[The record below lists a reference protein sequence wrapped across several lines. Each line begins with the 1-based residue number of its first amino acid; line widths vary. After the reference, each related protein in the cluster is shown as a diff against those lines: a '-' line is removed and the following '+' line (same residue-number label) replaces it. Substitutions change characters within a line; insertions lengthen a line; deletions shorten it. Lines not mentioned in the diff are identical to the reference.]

1 MSQTTGY
8 LGDMEIHNDIRP
20 LEFLLGTWVG
30 EGEGTYP
37 TIEPFDYT
45 EQVTFTPGPGKPFV
59 AYAQKT
65 WRSGTRDPLHSESG
79 YLRGFG
85 DERVEFVIA
94 QPTGIV
100 EIHVGTIIGHRLT
113 MEGKAMTT
121 PAARS
126 VTATRRVIEVS
137 GEHLTYH
144 LDMAAV
150 GQELQHH
157 LRATLTRVGE

>member
-1 MSQTTGY
+1 VSQTNGY
-8 LGDMEIHNDIRP
+8 LGDMEIHDDIRS

-30 EGEGTYP
+30 EGEGVYP
-37 TIEPFDYT
+37 TIQPFAYT
-45 EQVTFTPGPGKPFV
+45 EQVTFTPGPGKPFL
-59 AYAQKT
+59 AYTQKT
-65 WRSGTRDPLHSESG
+65 WRGGTREPLHSESG

-85 DERVEFVIA
+85 NETVEFVIA

-100 EIHVGTIIGHRLT
+100 EVHVGTVIGHRLT
-113 MEGKAMTT
+113 MEGKAITT
-121 PAARS
+121 LAARS

-137 GEHLTYH
+137 GDQLTYQ

-157 LRATLTRVGE
+157 LKATLKRVGE

>member
-1 MSQTTGY
+1 MSRIKGY
-8 LGDMEIHNDIRP
+8 LDDMDIHDDIRP

-30 EGEGTYP
+30 EGEGVYP
-37 TIEPFDYT
+37 TIEPFAYT
-45 EQVTFTPGPGKPFV
+45 EQVTFTPGPGKPFL
-59 AYAQKT
+59 AYTQKT
-65 WRSGTRDPLHSESG
+65 WRGGTSEPLHSESG

-85 DERVEFVIA
+85 NQTVEMAIA

-100 EIHVGTIIGHRLT
+100 EIHVGMIVGHRLT

-137 GEHLTYH
+137 GKHLSYH

>member
-1 MSQTTGY
+1 
-8 LGDMEIHNDIRP
+8 MEIHDDIRS

-30 EGEGTYP
+30 EGEGVYP
-37 TIEPFDYT
+37 TIQPFAYT
-45 EQVTFTPGPGKPFV
+45 EQVTFTPGPGKPFL
-59 AYAQKT
+59 AYTQKT
-65 WRSGTRDPLHSESG
+65 WRAGTREPLHSESG

-85 DERVEFVIA
+85 DETVEFVIA

-100 EIHVGTIIGHRLT
+100 EVHVGTVIGHRLT
-113 MEGKAMTT
+113 MEGKAITT
-121 PAARS
+121 LSARS

-137 GEHLTYH
+137 GDQLTYQ

-157 LRATLTRVGE
+157 LKATLKRVGE

>member
-1 MSQTTGY
+1 
-8 LGDMEIHNDIRP
+8 MEIHDDIRS

-30 EGEGTYP
+30 EGEGVYP
-37 TIEPFDYT
+37 TIQPFAYT
-45 EQVTFTPGPGKPFV
+45 EQVTFTPGPGKPFL
-59 AYAQKT
+59 AYTQKT
-65 WRSGTRDPLHSESG
+65 WRAGTREPLHSESG

-85 DERVEFVIA
+85 NETVEFVIA

-100 EIHVGTIIGHRLT
+100 EVHVGTVIGHRLT
-113 MEGKAMTT
+113 MEGKAITT
-121 PAARS
+121 LAARS

-137 GEHLTYH
+137 GDQLTYQ

-157 LRATLTRVGE
+157 LKATLKRVGE

>member
-1 MSQTTGY
+1 VSQTNGY
-8 LGDMEIHNDIRP
+8 LGDMEIHDDIRS

-30 EGEGTYP
+30 EGEGVYP
-37 TIEPFDYT
+37 TIQPFAYT
-45 EQVTFTPGPGKPFV
+45 EQVTFTPGPGKPFL
-59 AYAQKT
+59 AYTQKT
-65 WRSGTRDPLHSESG
+65 WRGGTREPLHSESG

-85 DERVEFVIA
+85 NETVEFVIA

-100 EIHVGTIIGHRLT
+100 EVHVGTVIGHRLT
-113 MEGKAMTT
+113 MEGKAITT
-121 PAARS
+121 LSARS

-137 GEHLTYH
+137 GDQLTYQ

-157 LRATLTRVGE
+157 LKATLKRVGE

>member
-1 MSQTTGY
+1 VSQTNGY
-8 LGDMEIHNDIRP
+8 LGDMEIHDDIRS

-30 EGEGTYP
+30 EGEGVYP
-37 TIEPFDYT
+37 TIQPFAYT
-45 EQVTFTPGPGKPFV
+45 EQVTFTPGPGKPFL
-59 AYAQKT
+59 AYTQKT
-65 WRSGTRDPLHSESG
+65 WRRGTREPLHSESG

-85 DERVEFVIA
+85 NETVEFVIA

-100 EIHVGTIIGHRLT
+100 EVHVGTVIGHRLT
-113 MEGKAMTT
+113 MEGKAITT
-121 PAARS
+121 LSARS

-137 GEHLTYH
+137 GDQLTYQ

-157 LRATLTRVGE
+157 LKATLKRVGE